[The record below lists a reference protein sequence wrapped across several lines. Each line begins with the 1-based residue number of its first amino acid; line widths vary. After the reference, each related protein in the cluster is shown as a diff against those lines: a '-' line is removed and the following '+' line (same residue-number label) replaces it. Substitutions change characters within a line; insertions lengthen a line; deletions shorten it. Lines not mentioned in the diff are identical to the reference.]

1 MGSDFIKYMSKRVPL
16 AQNLQ
21 KLNPG
26 PVVTI
31 SREFGCP
38 SKVIGEILIEKINA
52 VLLEKRVKT
61 KWRFISKEI
70 LQETAKELHVDP
82 STIEYVFKYE
92 KKSFFDEILSAQTNK
107 YYKSDKKIRNTIG
120 EVIRTIACQGNVVII
135 GRGGVAITKDIPH
148 SLHIKLEA
156 PIEWRVLIVSE
167 KYNLDFNKAQEYTIE
182 MDKKRAEFR
191 NCFYGKDNDYTAF
204 DVKFNCMTLTNEEI
218 ASTIVKL
225 IEQRSFI

>member
-1 MGSDFIKYMSKRVPL
+1 MSKRVPL

-191 NCFYGKDNDYTAF
+191 NYFYGKDNDYTAF

>member
-1 MGSDFIKYMSKRVPL
+1 MASDFIKYMSKRVTL
-16 AQNLQ
+16 SQNLQ
-21 KLNPG
+21 NLNPG

-38 SKVIGEILIEKINA
+38 SKIIGQILIEKINKTLFEKKIKNKWT
-52 VLLEKRVKT
+52 LL
-61 KWRFISKEI
+61 SKEI
-70 LQETAKELHVDP
+70 LLETAKELHVDP

-120 EVIRTIACQGNVVII
+120 EVIRSIAYRGNVVII
-135 GRGGVAITKDIPH
+135 GRGGVAITKDIPQ

-156 PIEWRVLIVSE
+156 PIEWRTLIVSE
-167 KYNLDFNKAQEYTIE
+167 KYNIEFNKAQEYTVE

-191 NCFYGKDNDYTAF
+191 NYFYGKDNDYTAF

-218 ASTIVKL
+218 AGTILKL